1 MRNLRTIKCGKL
13 GILDVH
19 VGENSLKWLSIAYCG
34 KTMQLFWWL
43 FNAEQPGSV

>member
-19 VGENSLKWLSIAYCG
+19 VGENSLK
-34 KTMQLFWWL
+34 
-43 FNAEQPGSV
+43 